1 MEEAGAPKQ
10 NRKRGP
16 LAGGSLERR
25 AAIGRE
31 RRDKTRQQLLLAAAR
46 LVASRGAEGLSIED
60 FIKAA
65 GVARGT
71 FYNYFE
77 TREQLIETLWQHVGT
92 TSLSKIARA
101 NGKDPDPAFRLVSG
115 LRMSIRKAASDHVWG
130 WLMFRLTA
138 ADPHLNEELRSFP
151 MQDIRDGIRLER
163 FAVEDSEIAA
173 DFFVGVAMMA
183 MKAVLTAERPEDYP
197 ESCALLVL
205 RGLGL
210 DPAEAGEVAN
220 RQLPAA
226 LP

>member
-1 MEEAGAPKQ
+1 MDQVRASGQKT
-10 NRKRGP
+10 KRP

-31 RRDKTRQQLLLAAAR
+31 RREKTRRQLLLSAAR
-46 LVASRGAEGLSIED
+46 LVASRGTEGLTIED

-71 FYNYFE
+71 FYNYFK

-92 TSLSKIARA
+92 TSLSEIARA
-101 NGKDPDPAFRLVSG
+101 NRNDPDPAFRLVSG

-130 WLMFRLTA
+130 WLMYRMTS

-151 MQDIRDGIRLER
+151 MRDIRDGIRLGR
-163 FAVEDSEIAA
+163 FDVEDTEIAA
-173 DFFVGVAMMA
+173 DFFVGVAMMS
-183 MKAVLTAERPEDYP
+183 MKAVLIAERPADYP
-197 ESCALLVL
+197 ERCALLVL

-210 DPAEAGEVAN
+210 GPVEAAEIAN
-220 RQLPAA
+220 RQLLASFP
-226 LP
+226 